1 MMFKL
6 NGQTAGRRGALL
18 VTAVLCGLFTA
29 CAQPPKPLYQWS
41 GYQANLYDYFKTSGA
56 NAGEQIDKLEAQLV
70 KNKAANEA
78 SPPGLHGHLA
88 LLYAKVGNDNAATAH
103 LEAERALFPESA
115 AYVDLLLKRRAP
127 ASAPTATPVNAPA
140 GAASGPVA
148 ATTLSTRTTAAA
160 PAASAAKLQ

>member
-1 MMFKL
+1 MMLKI

-18 VTAVLCGLFTA
+18 VTVVLCGLFTA

-41 GYQANLYDYFKTSGA
+41 GYQSNLYEYFKTSGA
-56 NAGEQIDKLEAQLV
+56 NAGEQIDKLEAQLL

-88 LLYAKVGNDNAATAH
+88 LLYAKVGNDNAAKSH

-115 AYVDLLLKRRAP
+115 AYVDLLLKRRAAATVP
-127 ASAPTATPVNAPA
+127 AGGASAPTAPKAPTASTATPA
-140 GAASGPVA
+140 
-148 ATTLSTRTTAAA
+148 TAAA
-160 PAASAAKLQ
+160 AATAK

>member
-1 MMFKL
+1 MKFKI

-127 ASAPTATPVNAPA
+127 ASAPVTAPA

-148 ATTLSTRTTAAA
+148 ATPDATRTTAAA
-160 PAASAAKLQ
+160 SATPAATLK

>member
-1 MMFKL
+1 M

-29 CAQPPKPLYQWS
+29 CAQPPKPLYQWN
-41 GYQANLYDYFKTSGA
+41 GYQSNLYDYFKTSGA

-115 AYVDLLLKRRAP
+115 AFVDLLLKRRAP
-127 ASAPTATPVNAPA
+127 VSAPA
-140 GAASGPVA
+140 GAASAAVA
-148 ATTLSTRTTAAA
+148 AAA
-160 PAASAAKLQ
+160 PAAPAAAARTTATAATPAAKSQ

>member
-1 MMFKL
+1 MMKTPMI
-6 NGQTAGRRGALL
+6 GQTAGRRGALL
-18 VTAVLCGLFTA
+18 VTTVLCGLFTA

-41 GYQANLYDYFKTSGA
+41 GYQSNLYDYFKTSGA

-88 LLYAKVGNDNAATAH
+88 LLYAKVGNDNAAKAH

-115 AYVDLLLKRRAP
+115 AYVDLLLKRRAAASMP
-127 ASAPTATPVNAPA
+127 AAGASAPTASTATPA
-140 GAASGPVA
+140 
-148 ATTLSTRTTAAA
+148 TAAA
-160 PAASAAKLQ
+160 PVAAAK

>member
-1 MMFKL
+1 MKFKI

-18 VTAVLCGLFTA
+18 AAVVLCGLFTA
-29 CAQPPKPLYQWS
+29 CAQPPKPLYQWN
-41 GYQANLYDYFKTSGA
+41 GYQSNLYDYFKTSGA

-127 ASAPTATPVNAPA
+127 LSAPA
-140 GAASGPVA
+140 GAASA
-148 ATTLSTRTTAAA
+148 AKAGTSAVPATAAAPARTTAAA
-160 PAASAAKLQ
+160 SAVQAQ

>member
-1 MMFKL
+1 MMFKM

-29 CAQPPKPLYQWS
+29 CAQPPKPLYQWN
-41 GYQANLYDYFKTSGA
+41 GYQSNLYDYFKTSGA

-115 AYVDLLLKRRAP
+115 AFVDLLLKRRAP
-127 ASAPTATPVNAPA
+127 VSAPA
-140 GAASGPVA
+140 GAASAAVA
-148 ATTLSTRTTAAA
+148 AAA
-160 PAASAAKLQ
+160 PAAPAAAARTTATAATPAAKSQ